1 MIKKQYRKSSRKA
14 SSTLMEHLVE
24 LILSLFLIATII
36 LIFTGRFKN
45 LDNLYLYVATLDMVS
60 TMDALNS
67 IHSEVTIAYP
77 LYLPHIEFSVK
88 KVEKN
93 KKTNYKILLESLD
106 SFFRIEE
113 PFSFNPFLIKES
125 SFRDSF
131 KDGYPLTFLT
141 IKKERPL
148 EDTDWRH
155 VLSFS
160 TLEALFYQI
169 YSCPINRFSDE
180 NISVRFLK
188 CEYSEALFNCN
199 YLQDLNL
206 LTSYFDHEGQD
217 IISPDVLILL
227 VKTEGLVSIDTNG
240 QEVQGV
246 KKPILIYSYF
256 STMGDE
262 SYQKQALSTGCLVK
276 NFLFGS
282 DSLRGCS
289 IIYSS
294 QPLPIDLIKDKIKI
308 DTYHSVGLP
317 KTLLLIEFN
326 DNSILDKLADCFKR
340 KDNTGTIWEYLSENL
355 GVEKK

>member
-1 MIKKQYRKSSRKA
+1 M
-14 SSTLMEHLVE
+14 
-24 LILSLFLIATII
+24 
-36 LIFTGRFKN
+36 
-45 LDNLYLYVATLDMVS
+45 
-60 TMDALNS
+60 
-67 IHSEVTIAYP
+67 
-77 LYLPHIEFSVK
+77 
-88 KVEKN
+88 
-93 KKTNYKILLESLD
+93 
-106 SFFRIEE
+106 
-113 PFSFNPFLIKES
+113 
-125 SFRDSF
+125 
-131 KDGYPLTFLT
+131 
-141 IKKERPL
+141 
-148 EDTDWRH
+148 
-155 VLSFS
+155 
-160 TLEALFYQI
+160 
-169 YSCPINRFSDE
+169 
-180 NISVRFLK
+180 
-188 CEYSEALFNCN
+188 FNCN